1 MMFRNRPCNPVVN
14 SGICKII
21 AAVFAVVWRSYEQ
34 QPSLIPQ
41 LFGEDVEKKDS
52 GRNLILSHATVR
64 SLRHR
69 KVLLKKENDLHS
81 RTVAAA
87 QAIAEER
94 RSQSGVSPIAVQ
106 TSINIKTATKP
117 VIDGSTLRTEERQRL
132 ARERREERE
141 KQHAAKETQI
151 LEKERKAKLQYE
163 KQLEERQRKLK
174 EQKQKEEQRRAAVEE
189 KRKQKIEEEKERYE
203 AVMHR
208 TLERNQRLETR
219 QKRWSWGGS
228 VTPESE
234 SKTEQQTTDEGG
246 TGASKRSTSTANLKQ
261 TEAVMNKRL
270 SSSAALL
277 NASDR
282 STTKRSASLNRLN
295 NKVPLHSQQSALK
308 GSQVEQK
315 GGTEKKRSTSLNR
328 MSSKPQSSPELEK
341 VKKEEKTAR
350 RSQLSPLDSSVIS
363 RLLAPTQASLARSK
377 SAATLSADGQDP
389 SASASSINS
398 SVPSPKVPVRS
409 RSIDRLKSSV
419 SSSDAS
425 SPDSTQK
432 SETEKP
438 SPGSGL
444 RRPPSPSPSVSA
456 RRRSPSPANLVK
468 RPPSPSAVR
477 QKTRPPSPSVS
488 KQRPPSPTPVSK
500 PAPIQRPSLTPGVIN
515 ITKKKTEAESKPK
528 DKGTEGTGQEQG
540 ALPVSDRDAVAAST
554 KTKEESGS
562 KTVAGTTTAEEAAK
576 ILAEKRRLAR
586 EQREREDQ
594 ERIQRQEEERIR
606 EEEMAKRATEEK
618 ARRED
623 MLRKQEEEKRLA
635 YEEQQKQAEEERIRR
650 EQEEQEKLAELQHQR
665 EEAEAKAQEE
675 AERQRLE
682 RERIMQ
688 QNMQERLERKKRIE
702 EIMKRTRKSDQNES
716 KLQNEGKSASEAM
729 EGEDIEEE
737 EELGLDKTDQPGKL
751 NGIDLAQE
759 VKGEAEGCLGT
770 AHSLISAESEE
781 QDVSELKASE
791 VFMNGGDLKSDEGSL
806 LVTELKDSSH
816 PAKEMVIDDSVKLG
830 VNEDDHRIGLIQNLN
845 GRSGS
850 WTSEEFI
857 DIGVHSKSTKL
868 SSDRISAGNCN
879 QNLNDAATIPSSPKL
894 AFEEDG
900 AVNSLTKPIDASS
913 GNPS

>member
-1 MMFRNRPCNPVVN
+1 MRW
-14 SGICKII
+14 K
-21 AAVFAVVWRSYEQ
+21 
-34 QPSLIPQ
+34 PS
-41 LFGEDVEKKDS
+41 
-52 GRNLILSHATVR
+52 T
-64 SLRHR
+64 
-69 KVLLKKENDLHS
+69 LL
-81 RTVAAA
+81 VAAA

-203 AVMHR
+203 AAVHR
-208 TLERNQRLETR
+208 TLERSQRLETR

-228 VTPESE
+228 VTPDSE
-234 SKTEQQTTDEGG
+234 SKTEQQTTDEVG

-282 STTKRSASLNRLN
+282 T
-295 NKVPLHSQQSALK
+295 
-308 GSQVEQK
+308 
-315 GGTEKKRSTSLNR
+315 
-328 MSSKPQSSPELEK
+328 
-341 VKKEEKTAR
+341 
-350 RSQLSPLDSSVIS
+350 
-363 RLLAPTQASLARSK
+363 
-377 SAATLSADGQDP
+377 
-389 SASASSINS
+389 SASSIS
-398 SVPSPKVPVRS
+398 SPVPTPKVPVRS
-409 RSIDRLKSSV
+409 RSIDRLKPSV
-419 SSSDAS
+419 PSSDAS

-432 SETEKP
+432 SEMEKP

-444 RRPPSPSPSVSA
+444 RRPPSPSVSA

-468 RPPSPSAVR
+468 RPPSPSTVSR
-477 QKTRPPSPSVS
+477 QKTRPPSPSIS

-500 PAPIQRPSLTPGVIN
+500 PAPIQRPPLTPGVIN
-515 ITKKKTEAESKPK
+515 ITKKKSEAESKPK
-528 DKGTEGTGQEQG
+528 EKSTEGMGQEQG
-540 ALPVSDRDAVAAST
+540 ASPALDRDAVAAST

-594 ERIQRQEEERIR
+594 ERIQREEEERIR
-606 EEEMAKRATEEK
+606 EEEMAKRAVEEK
-618 ARRED
+618 ARREEE
-623 MLRKQEEEKRLA
+623 LRKQEEEKRAA
-635 YEEQQKQAEEERIRR
+635 YEEQQRQAEEERIRR

-716 KLQNEGKSASEAM
+716 KLQSEGKSASEVI

-737 EELGLDKTDQPGKL
+737 EELGLEKTSQSGKL
-751 NGIDLAQE
+751 NGVDLPQE
-759 VKGEAEGCLGT
+759 VKGETEVCLQT
-770 AHSLISAESEE
+770 AHSLISTEFE
-781 QDVSELKASE
+781 QQDLSELKASE
-791 VFMNGGDLKSDEGSL
+791 VFMNGSDLKSDDGSL
-806 LVTELKDSSH
+806 LFTELKDSSH

-830 VNEDDHRIGLIQNLN
+830 VNEADHTSGLTQNLN
-845 GRSGS
+845 GKSDS
-850 WTSEEFI
+850 WTFEEFI
-857 DIGVHSKSTKL
+857 DVGVHSRSTKL
-868 SSDRISAGNCN
+868 SSDSLSAGNCN

-894 AFEEDG
+894 AYEEDG
-900 AVNSLTKPIDASS
+900 AVNSLTKPIDSSS

>member
-1 MMFRNRPCNPVVN
+1 MAEGGGGVPPPSCSSSSSSSSLKGLR
-14 SGICKII
+14 
-21 AAVFAVVWRSYEQ
+21 EQ
-34 QPSLIPQ
+34 M
-41 LFGEDVEKKDS
+41 
-52 GRNLILSHATVR
+52 
-64 SLRHR
+64 
-69 KVLLKKENDLHS
+69 
-81 RTVAAA
+81 VAAA
-87 QAIAEER
+87 QAIADER

-141 KQHAAKETQI
+141 KQNAAKESQI

-174 EQKQKEEQRRAAVEE
+174 EQKQKDEQRRAAVEE
-189 KRKQKIEEEKERYE
+189 KRKQKIEEEKERHE
-203 AVMHR
+203 AALHR
-208 TLERNQRLETR
+208 TLERSQRLETR

-228 VTPESE
+228 VTPDSE
-234 SKTEQQTTDEGG
+234 SKTEQQTTDE
-246 TGASKRSTSTANLKQ
+246 ASKRSTSTANLKP
-261 TEAVMNKRL
+261 TEAAMNKRL

-282 STTKRSASLNRLN
+282 T
-295 NKVPLHSQQSALK
+295 
-308 GSQVEQK
+308 
-315 GGTEKKRSTSLNR
+315 
-328 MSSKPQSSPELEK
+328 
-341 VKKEEKTAR
+341 R
-350 RSQLSPLDSSVIS
+350 RSQVSPLDSSVIS

-389 SASASSINS
+389 SESHLCPRSASASSINS
-398 SVPSPKVPVRS
+398 PVPAPKVPMRS

-425 SPDSTQK
+425 SPDPAQK
-432 SETEKP
+432 SEAEKP

-444 RRPPSPSPSVSA
+444 RRPSSPSVSA

-477 QKTRPPSPSVS
+477 QKTRPPSPGIS

-500 PAPIQRPSLTPGVIN
+500 PAPIQRPPLTPGVIN

-528 DKGTEGTGQEQG
+528 EKSTEGAGHEHG
-540 ALPVSDRDAVAAST
+540 APSALDRDAVAAST

-562 KTVAGTTTAEEAAK
+562 KAAAGTTTAEEAAK

-606 EEEMAKRATEEK
+606 EEEMAKRAVEEK
-618 ARRED
+618 ARQEEE
-623 MLRKQEEEKRLA
+623 LRKQEEEKRLI
-635 YEEQQKQAEEERIRR
+635 YEEQQRQAEEERIRR

-716 KLQNEGKSASEAM
+716 KLQNEGKSACEVM

-737 EELGLDKTDQPGKL
+737 EELGLEKADQPGKL
-751 NGIDLAQE
+751 NGIDLTQE
-759 VKGEAEGCLGT
+759 VKGETEGCVQT
-770 AHSLISAESEE
+770 ARSLMCTESEQHAVTE
-781 QDVSELKASE
+781 SKASE
-791 VFMNGGDLKSDEGSL
+791 VFMNGSDLKSDEGSL
-806 LVTELKDSSH
+806 LFTELKDSSH
-816 PAKEMVIDDSVKLG
+816 PAKEMVIDDSAKLG
-830 VNEDDHRIGLIQNLN
+830 VNEADHTSGLIQNLN
-845 GRSGS
+845 GKSDL

-868 SSDRISAGNCN
+868 SSDSISAGNCN

-894 AFEEDG
+894 TYEEDG
-900 AVNSLTKPIDASS
+900 AVNSLTKPIDSS
-913 GNPS
+913 SEL

>member
-1 MMFRNRPCNPVVN
+1 M
-14 SGICKII
+14 
-21 AAVFAVVWRSYEQ
+21 
-34 QPSLIPQ
+34 
-41 LFGEDVEKKDS
+41 
-52 GRNLILSHATVR
+52 
-64 SLRHR
+64 
-69 KVLLKKENDLHS
+69 
-81 RTVAAA
+81 VAAA

-94 RSQSGVSPIAVQ
+94 RIQSGISPHAVQ

-228 VTPESE
+228 VTPDSE
-234 SKTEQQTTDEGG
+234 SKPG
-246 TGASKRSTSTANLKQ
+246 SKRSTSTANLKQ
-261 TEAVMNKRL
+261 TDAVMTKRL

-277 NASDR
+277 NASER

-295 NKVPLHSQQSALK
+295 NKVPLHSQQPALK

-315 GGTEKKRSTSLNR
+315 GGAEKKRSTSLSR
-328 MSSKPQSSPELEK
+328 MSSKPQSSPDLEK

-377 SAATLSADGQDP
+377 SAAALSADGQDP
-389 SASASSINS
+389 SASHLCPRSASASSIS
-398 SVPSPKVPVRS
+398 SPAPAPKVPVRS
-409 RSIDRLKSSV
+409 RSIDRLKSSL

-432 SETEKP
+432 SEAEKP
-438 SPGSGL
+438 SPGSGY
-444 RRPPSPSPSVSA
+444 RRPPSPSVSA
-456 RRRSPSPANLVK
+456 HRRSPSPANVVK
-468 RPPSPSAVR
+468 RPPSPSTLR
-477 QKTRPPSPSVS
+477 QKTRPPSPSVA

-500 PAPIQRPSLTPGVIN
+500 PAPIQRPPLTPGVLN
-515 ITKKKTEAESKPK
+515 ITKKKTEVESKPK
-528 DKGTEGTGQEQG
+528 DKSTEGTGQEQG
-540 ALPVSDRDAVAAST
+540 ASPALGRDAVAASP
-554 KTKEESGS
+554 KTKEESSS

-606 EEEMAKRATEEK
+606 EEGMAKRALEEK
-618 ARRED
+618 AR
-623 MLRKQEEEKRLA
+623 QEEELRRQEEERKLA
-635 YEEQQKQAEEERIRR
+635 YEEQQRQAEEERTRR

-702 EIMKRTRKSDQNES
+702 EIMKRTRKSDQHES
-716 KLQNEGKSASEAM
+716 KLQNEGKAASEAM

-737 EELGLDKTDQPGKL
+737 DELSLEKTEQPGKL
-751 NGIDLAQE
+751 NGVDLPQE
-759 VKGEAEGCLGT
+759 VKEEEESGLET
-770 AHSLISAESEE
+770 AHSLISAEAEE
-781 QDVSELKASE
+781 QDVSELKATE
-791 VFMNGGDLKSDEGSL
+791 VFMNGGDLKS
-806 LVTELKDSSH
+806 VAELQDSSH
-816 PAKEMVIDDSVKLG
+816 PATEAVVDEPGKLG
-830 VNEDDHRIGLIQNLN
+830 VNEAGHTMGLIPNLN
-845 GRSGS
+845 GKSGS
-850 WTSEEFI
+850 WTLEEFI
-857 DIGVHSKSTKL
+857 DGVHSRSAKL
-868 SSDRISAGNCN
+868 SSDSISAGDCKH
-879 QNLNDAATIPSSPKL
+879 NLNDAATALPSSPKL

>member
-1 MMFRNRPCNPVVN
+1 MECSFP
-14 SGICKII
+14 
-21 AAVFAVVWRSYEQ
+21 A
-34 QPSLIPQ
+34 
-41 LFGEDVEKKDS
+41 
-52 GRNLILSHATVR
+52 
-64 SLRHR
+64 
-69 KVLLKKENDLHS
+69 
-81 RTVAAA
+81 VAAA
-87 QAIAEER
+87 QAIADER

-141 KQHAAKETQI
+141 KQNAAKESQI

-174 EQKQKEEQRRAAVEE
+174 EQKQKDEQRRAAVEE
-189 KRKQKIEEEKERYE
+189 KRKQKIEEEKERHE
-203 AVMHR
+203 AALHR
-208 TLERNQRLETR
+208 TLERSQRLETR

-228 VTPESE
+228 VTPDSE
-234 SKTEQQTTDEGG
+234 SKT
-246 TGASKRSTSTANLKQ
+246 ASKRSTSTANLKP
-261 TEAVMNKRL
+261 TEAAMNKRL

-282 STTKRSASLNRLN
+282 T
-295 NKVPLHSQQSALK
+295 
-308 GSQVEQK
+308 
-315 GGTEKKRSTSLNR
+315 
-328 MSSKPQSSPELEK
+328 
-341 VKKEEKTAR
+341 R
-350 RSQLSPLDSSVIS
+350 RSQVSPLDSSVIS

-389 SASASSINS
+389 SESHLCPRSASASSINS
-398 SVPSPKVPVRS
+398 PVPTPKVPVRS

-419 SSSDAS
+419 PSSDAS
-425 SPDSTQK
+425 SPDPTQK

-438 SPGSGL
+438 SSGSGL
-444 RRPPSPSPSVSA
+444 RRPSSPSVSA

-477 QKTRPPSPSVS
+477 QKTRPPSPGIS
-488 KQRPPSPTPVSK
+488 KQRPPSPTPIHK
-500 PAPIQRPSLTPGVIN
+500 PAPIQRPPLTPGVIN

-528 DKGTEGTGQEQG
+528 EKSAEGTGHEQG
-540 ALPVSDRDAVAAST
+540 APSALDRDAVAAST

-562 KTVAGTTTAEEAAK
+562 KAAAGTTTAEEAAK

-606 EEEMAKRATEEK
+606 EEEMAKRAVEER
-618 ARRED
+618 ARREEE
-623 MLRKQEEEKRLA
+623 LRKQEEEKRLI
-635 YEEQQKQAEEERIRR
+635 YEEQQRQAEEERIRR

-716 KLQNEGKSASEAM
+716 KLQNEGKSACEVM

-737 EELGLDKTDQPGKL
+737 EELGLEKADQPGKL
-751 NGIDLAQE
+751 NGIDLPQE
-759 VKGEAEGCLGT
+759 VKGETEGCVQT
-770 AHSLISAESEE
+770 AGSLISTESE
-781 QDVSELKASE
+781 QRTVTELKASE
-791 VFMNGGDLKSDEGSL
+791 VFMNGSDLKSDEGSL
-806 LVTELKDSSH
+806 LFTELKDSSR

-830 VNEDDHRIGLIQNLN
+830 VNEADHTSGLIQNLN
-845 GRSGS
+845 GKSDL

-868 SSDRISAGNCN
+868 SSDSISAGNCN

-894 AFEEDG
+894 TYEEDG
-900 AVNSLTKPIDASS
+900 AVNSLTKPIDSSS
-913 GNPS
+913 GNSS

>member
-1 MMFRNRPCNPVVN
+1 M
-14 SGICKII
+14 
-21 AAVFAVVWRSYEQ
+21 
-34 QPSLIPQ
+34 
-41 LFGEDVEKKDS
+41 
-52 GRNLILSHATVR
+52 
-64 SLRHR
+64 
-69 KVLLKKENDLHS
+69 
-81 RTVAAA
+81 VAAA

-189 KRKQKIEEEKERYE
+189 KRKQKTEEEKERYE

-228 VTPESE
+228 VTPDSE
-234 SKTEQQTTDEGG
+234 SKTEQQTADEGG
-246 TGASKRSTSTANLKQ
+246 SGASKRSTSTANLKQ

-282 STTKRSASLNRLN
+282 T
-295 NKVPLHSQQSALK
+295 
-308 GSQVEQK
+308 
-315 GGTEKKRSTSLNR
+315 
-328 MSSKPQSSPELEK
+328 
-341 VKKEEKTAR
+341 R

-389 SASASSINS
+389 SESHLCPRSASASSIS
-398 SVPSPKVPVRS
+398 SPVPTPKVPVRS

-444 RRPPSPSPSVSA
+444 RRPPSPSVSA

-468 RPPSPSAVR
+468 RPPSPSTVR
-477 QKTRPPSPSVS
+477 QKTRPPSPSMS

-500 PAPIQRPSLTPGVIN
+500 SVPVQRPPLTPGVIN

-528 DKGTEGTGQEQG
+528 DKSTEGTGQEQG
-540 ALPVSDRDAVAAST
+540 VSPALDKDAVAAST

-618 ARRED
+618 ARREEEF
-623 MLRKQEEEKRLA
+623 RKQEEEKRLA
-635 YEEQQKQAEEERIRR
+635 YEEQQRQAEEERIRR

-737 EELGLDKTDQPGKL
+737 EELGLEKPDQQGKL
-751 NGIDLAQE
+751 NGVDLLEEA
-759 VKGEAEGCLGT
+759 KGEAEGCLET
-770 AHSLISAESEE
+770 THSLNSTESEE

-830 VNEDDHRIGLIQNLN
+830 VNEADRTIELIQNLN
-845 GRSGS
+845 GKSGS
-850 WTSEEFI
+850 WTFEEFI
-857 DIGVHSKSTKL
+857 DIGVHSKSAKL
-868 SSDRISAGNCN
+868 SSDSISAGNCN

-913 GNPS
+913 DILDK

>member
-1 MMFRNRPCNPVVN
+1 MAE
-14 SGICKII
+14 GGGGGGG
-21 AAVFAVVWRSYEQ
+21 AAPPSCSSSSSSSSLKGLREQ
-34 QPSLIPQ
+34 M
-41 LFGEDVEKKDS
+41 
-52 GRNLILSHATVR
+52 
-64 SLRHR
+64 
-69 KVLLKKENDLHS
+69 
-81 RTVAAA
+81 VAAA

-106 TSINIKTATKP
+106 TSINIKAATKP

-203 AVMHR
+203 AAMHR
-208 TLERNQRLETR
+208 TLERSQRLETR

-228 VTPESE
+228 VTPDSE
-234 SKTEQQTTDEGG
+234 SKTEQQTTDEVG

-328 MSSKPQSSPELEK
+328 MSSKPHSSPELEK

-350 RSQLSPLDSSVIS
+350 RSQVSPLDSSVIS

-389 SASASSINS
+389 SESHLCPRSASASSIS
-398 SVPSPKVPVRS
+398 SPVPTPKVPVRS
-409 RSIDRLKSSV
+409 RSIDRLKPSV
-419 SSSDAS
+419 PSSDAS

-432 SETEKP
+432 SEMEKP

-444 RRPPSPSPSVSA
+444 RRPPSPSVSA

-468 RPPSPSAVR
+468 RPPSPSTVSR
-477 QKTRPPSPSVS
+477 QKTRPPSPSIS

-500 PAPIQRPSLTPGVIN
+500 PAPIQRPPLTPGVIN
-515 ITKKKTEAESKPK
+515 ITKKKSEAESKPK
-528 DKGTEGTGQEQG
+528 EKSTEGMGQEQG
-540 ALPVSDRDAVAAST
+540 ASPALDRDAVAAST

-594 ERIQRQEEERIR
+594 ERIQREEEERIR
-606 EEEMAKRATEEK
+606 EEEMAKRAVEEK
-618 ARRED
+618 ARREEE
-623 MLRKQEEEKRLA
+623 LRKQEEEKRAA
-635 YEEQQKQAEEERIRR
+635 YEEQQRQAEEERIRR

-716 KLQNEGKSASEAM
+716 KLQSEGKSAAEVI

-737 EELGLDKTDQPGKL
+737 EELGLEKTSQSGKL
-751 NGIDLAQE
+751 NGVDLPQE
-759 VKGEAEGCLGT
+759 VKGETEVCLQT
-770 AHSLISAESEE
+770 AHSLISTEFEQ

-791 VFMNGGDLKSDEGSL
+791 VFMNGSDLKSDDGSL
-806 LVTELKDSSH
+806 LFTELKDSSH

-830 VNEDDHRIGLIQNLN
+830 VNEADHTSGLTQNLN
-845 GRSGS
+845 GKSDS
-850 WTSEEFI
+850 WTFEEFI
-857 DIGVHSKSTKL
+857 DVGVHSRSTKL
-868 SSDRISAGNCN
+868 SSDSLSAGNCN

-894 AFEEDG
+894 AYEEDG
-900 AVNSLTKPIDASS
+900 AVNSLTKPIDSS
-913 GNPS
+913 SVSLAAFCGHCGAATITKTARCCFLFILRDFAVSGRCL

>member
-1 MMFRNRPCNPVVN
+1 MRW
-14 SGICKII
+14 K
-21 AAVFAVVWRSYEQ
+21 
-34 QPSLIPQ
+34 PS
-41 LFGEDVEKKDS
+41 
-52 GRNLILSHATVR
+52 T
-64 SLRHR
+64 
-69 KVLLKKENDLHS
+69 LL
-81 RTVAAA
+81 VAAA

-203 AVMHR
+203 AAVHR
-208 TLERNQRLETR
+208 TLERSQRLETR

-228 VTPESE
+228 VTPDSE
-234 SKTEQQTTDEGG
+234 SKTEQQTTDEVG

-282 STTKRSASLNRLN
+282 T
-295 NKVPLHSQQSALK
+295 
-308 GSQVEQK
+308 
-315 GGTEKKRSTSLNR
+315 
-328 MSSKPQSSPELEK
+328 
-341 VKKEEKTAR
+341 R
-350 RSQLSPLDSSVIS
+350 RSQVSPLDSSVIS

-389 SASASSINS
+389 SASASSIS
-398 SVPSPKVPVRS
+398 SPVPTPKVPVRS
-409 RSIDRLKSSV
+409 RSIDRLKPSV
-419 SSSDAS
+419 PSSDAS

-432 SETEKP
+432 SEMEKP

-444 RRPPSPSPSVSA
+444 RRPPSPSVSA

-468 RPPSPSAVR
+468 RPPSPSTVSR
-477 QKTRPPSPSVS
+477 QKTRPPSPSIS

-500 PAPIQRPSLTPGVIN
+500 PAPIQRPPLTPGVIN
-515 ITKKKTEAESKPK
+515 ITKKKSEAESKPK
-528 DKGTEGTGQEQG
+528 EKSTEGMGQEQG
-540 ALPVSDRDAVAAST
+540 ASPALDRDAVAAST

-594 ERIQRQEEERIR
+594 ERIQREEEERIR
-606 EEEMAKRATEEK
+606 EEEMAKRAVEEK
-618 ARRED
+618 ARREEE
-623 MLRKQEEEKRLA
+623 LRKQEEEKRAA
-635 YEEQQKQAEEERIRR
+635 YEEQQRQAEEERIRR

-716 KLQNEGKSASEAM
+716 KLQSEGKSASEVI

-737 EELGLDKTDQPGKL
+737 EELGLEKTSQSGKL
-751 NGIDLAQE
+751 NGVDLPQE
-759 VKGEAEGCLGT
+759 VKGETEVCLQT
-770 AHSLISAESEE
+770 AHSLISTEFE
-781 QDVSELKASE
+781 QQDLSELKASE
-791 VFMNGGDLKSDEGSL
+791 VFMNGSDLKSDDGSL
-806 LVTELKDSSH
+806 LFTELKDSSH

-830 VNEDDHRIGLIQNLN
+830 VNEADHTSGLTQNLN
-845 GRSGS
+845 GKSDS
-850 WTSEEFI
+850 WTFEEFI
-857 DIGVHSKSTKL
+857 DVGVHSRSTKL
-868 SSDRISAGNCN
+868 SSDSLSAGNCN

-894 AFEEDG
+894 AYEEDG
-900 AVNSLTKPIDASS
+900 AVNSLTKPIDSSS

>member
-1 MMFRNRPCNPVVN
+1 MECSFP
-14 SGICKII
+14 
-21 AAVFAVVWRSYEQ
+21 A
-34 QPSLIPQ
+34 
-41 LFGEDVEKKDS
+41 
-52 GRNLILSHATVR
+52 
-64 SLRHR
+64 
-69 KVLLKKENDLHS
+69 
-81 RTVAAA
+81 VAAA
-87 QAIAEER
+87 QAIADER

-141 KQHAAKETQI
+141 KQNAAKESQI

-174 EQKQKEEQRRAAVEE
+174 EQKQKDEQRRAAVEE
-189 KRKQKIEEEKERYE
+189 KRKQKIEEEKERHE
-203 AVMHR
+203 AALHR
-208 TLERNQRLETR
+208 TLERSQRLETR

-228 VTPESE
+228 VTPDSE
-234 SKTEQQTTDEGG
+234 SKTEQQTTDEGE
-246 TGASKRSTSTANLKQ
+246 TGASKRSTSTANLKP
-261 TEAVMNKRL
+261 TEAAMNKRL

-282 STTKRSASLNRLN
+282 T
-295 NKVPLHSQQSALK
+295 
-308 GSQVEQK
+308 
-315 GGTEKKRSTSLNR
+315 
-328 MSSKPQSSPELEK
+328 
-341 VKKEEKTAR
+341 R
-350 RSQLSPLDSSVIS
+350 RSQVSPLDSSVIS

-398 SVPSPKVPVRS
+398 PVPTPKVPVRS

-419 SSSDAS
+419 PSSDAS
-425 SPDSTQK
+425 SPDPTQK

-438 SPGSGL
+438 SSGSGL
-444 RRPPSPSPSVSA
+444 RRPSSPSVSA

-477 QKTRPPSPSVS
+477 QKTRPPSPGIS
-488 KQRPPSPTPVSK
+488 KQRPPSPTPIHK
-500 PAPIQRPSLTPGVIN
+500 PAPIQRPPLTPGVIN

-528 DKGTEGTGQEQG
+528 EKSAEGTGHEQG
-540 ALPVSDRDAVAAST
+540 APSALDRDAVAAST

-562 KTVAGTTTAEEAAK
+562 KAAAGTTTAEEAAK

-606 EEEMAKRATEEK
+606 EEEMAKRAVEER
-618 ARRED
+618 ARREEE
-623 MLRKQEEEKRLA
+623 LRKQEEEKRLI
-635 YEEQQKQAEEERIRR
+635 YEEQQRQAEEERIRR

-716 KLQNEGKSASEAM
+716 KLQNEGKSACEVM

-737 EELGLDKTDQPGKL
+737 EELGLEKADQPGKL
-751 NGIDLAQE
+751 NGIDLPQE
-759 VKGEAEGCLGT
+759 VKGETEGCVQT
-770 AHSLISAESEE
+770 AGSLISTESE
-781 QDVSELKASE
+781 QRTVTELKASE
-791 VFMNGGDLKSDEGSL
+791 VFMNGSDLKSDEGSL
-806 LVTELKDSSH
+806 LFTELKDSSR

-830 VNEDDHRIGLIQNLN
+830 VNEADHTSGLIQNLN
-845 GRSGS
+845 GKSDL

-868 SSDRISAGNCN
+868 SSDSISAGNCN

-894 AFEEDG
+894 TYEEDG
-900 AVNSLTKPIDASS
+900 AVNSLTKPIDSSS
-913 GNPS
+913 GNSS

>member
-1 MMFRNRPCNPVVN
+1 MVEITARYFSGLPFLFKTGVNLCVLVFGWLHVYSLASPEVFCKNQVDVPVCV
-14 SGICKII
+14 G
-21 AAVFAVVWRSYEQ
+21 Q
-34 QPSLIPQ
+34 
-41 LFGEDVEKKDS
+41 
-52 GRNLILSHATVR
+52 
-64 SLRHR
+64 
-69 KVLLKKENDLHS
+69 
-81 RTVAAA
+81 VAAA

-94 RSQSGVSPIAVQ
+94 RSQSGVSPVVVQ

-203 AVMHR
+203 AVMNR

-228 VTPESE
+228 VTPDSE
-234 SKTEQQTTDEGG
+234 SKTEQQTADE
-246 TGASKRSTSTANLKQ
+246 ASKRSTSTANLKQ
-261 TEAVMNKRL
+261 AEPAMNKRL

-282 STTKRSASLNRLN
+282 T
-295 NKVPLHSQQSALK
+295 
-308 GSQVEQK
+308 
-315 GGTEKKRSTSLNR
+315 
-328 MSSKPQSSPELEK
+328 
-341 VKKEEKTAR
+341 R

-389 SASASSINS
+389 SESHLCPRSASASSIS
-398 SVPSPKVPVRS
+398 SPVPAPKVPVRS

-444 RRPPSPSPSVSA
+444 RRPPSPSVSA

-468 RPPSPSAVR
+468 RPPSPSTVR

-488 KQRPPSPTPVSK
+488 KRRPPSPTPVSK
-500 PAPIQRPSLTPGVIN
+500 PAPIQRPPLTPGVIN

-528 DKGTEGTGQEQG
+528 DKSVEGTGQEQG
-540 ALPVSDRDAVAAST
+540 ASPALDRDAVAAST

-606 EEEMAKRATEEK
+606 EEEAAKRAVEEK
-618 ARRED
+618 ARQEEE
-623 MLRKQEEEKRLA
+623 LRQQEEEKRLA
-635 YEEQQKQAEEERIRR
+635 YEEQQRQAEEERIRR

-702 EIMKRTRKSDQNES
+702 EIMKRTRKSEQNES
-716 KLQNEGKSASEAM
+716 KLQSEGKSAAEAV
-729 EGEDIEEE
+729 EGEEIEED
-737 EELGLDKTDQPGKL
+737 EELGLEKTDQPGKL
-751 NGIDLAQE
+751 NGVDLPQE
-759 VKGEAEGCLGT
+759 VKGEAEGFLET
-770 AHSLISAESEE
+770 AHSLISTEPEE
-781 QDVSELKASE
+781 QDVSQSKASE
-791 VFMNGGDLKSDEGSL
+791 VFMNGGDLKSDEDSL
-806 LVTELKDSSH
+806 LSAEFKDSSH
-816 PAKEMVIDDSVKLG
+816 PAEEMVIDDSVKLS
-830 VNEDDHRIGLIQNLN
+830 VREVDHTIGLNQNLN
-845 GRSGS
+845 GKSVS
-850 WTSEEFI
+850 WTFEEFI
-857 DIGVHSKSTKL
+857 DVGVHSKSTRL
-868 SSDRISAGNCN
+868 SSDSISAGNCN
-879 QNLNDAATIPSSPKL
+879 QNLNDAATITSSPKL

-913 GNPS
+913 GNLS

>member
-1 MMFRNRPCNPVVN
+1 MAE
-14 SGICKII
+14 GGGG
-21 AAVFAVVWRSYEQ
+21 AVPPSCSSSSSSSSLKGLREQ
-34 QPSLIPQ
+34 M
-41 LFGEDVEKKDS
+41 
-52 GRNLILSHATVR
+52 
-64 SLRHR
+64 
-69 KVLLKKENDLHS
+69 
-81 RTVAAA
+81 VAAA
-87 QAIAEER
+87 QAIADER

-106 TSINIKTATKP
+106 TSINIRTATKP

-141 KQHAAKETQI
+141 KQNAARETQI

-189 KRKQKIEEEKERYE
+189 KRKQKIEEEKERHE
-203 AVMHR
+203 AALHR
-208 TLERNQRLETR
+208 TLERSQRLETR

-228 VTPESE
+228 VTPDSE
-234 SKTEQQTTDEGG
+234 SKTEQQTTDEGE
-246 TGASKRSTSTANLKQ
+246 TGASKRSTSTANLKP
-261 TEAVMNKRL
+261 TEAAMNKRL

-277 NASDR
+277 NSSDR

-295 NKVPLHSQQSALK
+295 NKVPLHSSQQSALK

-315 GGTEKKRSTSLNR
+315 GGAEKKRSTSLNR
-328 MSSKPQSSPELEK
+328 MSSKPHSSPELEK
-341 VKKEEKTAR
+341 VKKEEKPAR
-350 RSQLSPLDSSVIS
+350 RSQVSPLDSSVIS

-389 SASASSINS
+389 SESHLCPRSASASSINS
-398 SVPSPKVPVRS
+398 PVPTPKVPVRS

-425 SPDSTQK
+425 SPDPAQK

-444 RRPPSPSPSVSA
+444 HRPSSPSVSA

-468 RPPSPSAVR
+468 RPPSPSTVR
-477 QKTRPPSPSVS
+477 QRTRPPSPTIS

-500 PAPIQRPSLTPGVIN
+500 PPPIQRPPLTPGVIN

-528 DKGTEGTGQEQG
+528 DKSTEGTGPEQG
-540 ALPVSDRDAVAAST
+540 TTPALDRDAVAAST

-562 KTVAGTTTAEEAAK
+562 KAAAGTTTAEEAAK

-606 EEEMAKRATEEK
+606 EEEMTKRAVEEK
-618 ARRED
+618 ARREEE
-623 MLRKQEEEKRLA
+623 LRKQEEEKRQV
-635 YEEQQKQAEEERIRR
+635 YEEQQRQAEEERVRR
-650 EQEEQEKLAELQHQR
+650 EQEEQEKLAELQHQK

-716 KLQNEGKSASEAM
+716 KLQNEGKSACEVM

-737 EELGLDKTDQPGKL
+737 EELGIEKTDQPGKL
-751 NGIDLAQE
+751 NGIDLSQE
-759 VKGEAEGCLGT
+759 DKGETEGCVQT
-770 AHSLISAESEE
+770 AHSLISAESGQHAVTEM
-781 QDVSELKASE
+781 KASE
-791 VFMNGGDLKSDEGSL
+791 VFMNGSDLKSDEGSL
-806 LVTELKDSSH
+806 LFTELKDSSH
-816 PAKEMVIDDSVKLG
+816 PAKEMVIDDSAKLG
-830 VNEDDHRIGLIQNLN
+830 VHEADRTSGLIQNLN
-845 GRSGS
+845 GRSDP
-850 WTSEEFI
+850 WTSEELI

-868 SSDRISAGNCN
+868 SSDSISAGNCN
-879 QNLNDAATIPSSPKL
+879 QNLNDAATIPSSLKL
-894 AFEEDG
+894 TYEEDD
-900 AVNSLTKPIDASS
+900 AVNSLTKHIDSS
-913 GNPS
+913 SEL

>member
-1 MMFRNRPCNPVVN
+1 MAEGGGVVPPP
-14 SGICKII
+14 SCSSSSSSSSLKGL
-21 AAVFAVVWRSYEQ
+21 REQ
-34 QPSLIPQ
+34 M
-41 LFGEDVEKKDS
+41 
-52 GRNLILSHATVR
+52 
-64 SLRHR
+64 
-69 KVLLKKENDLHS
+69 
-81 RTVAAA
+81 VAAA

-94 RSQSGVSPIAVQ
+94 RSQSGISPIAVQ

-228 VTPESE
+228 VTPDSE
-234 SKTEQQTTDEGG
+234 SKTEQQTADEGG

-261 TEAVMNKRL
+261 TEAVMNKQL

-282 STTKRSASLNRLN
+282 SATKRSASLNRLN
-295 NKVPLHSQQSALK
+295 NKVPLHSQQSAFK
-308 GSQVEQK
+308 SSQVEQK

-328 MSSKPQSSPELEK
+328 MSSKPQTSPELEK
-341 VKKEEKTAR
+341 VKKEEKPAR
-350 RSQLSPLDSSVIS
+350 RSQLSPLDSSIIS

-389 SASASSINS
+389 SASASSIS
-398 SVPSPKVPVRS
+398 SPVPAPKVPVRS
-409 RSIDRLKSSV
+409 RSIDRLKSSL

-438 SPGSGL
+438 SPGSVL
-444 RRPPSPSPSVSA
+444 RRPPSPSVSA

-468 RPPSPSAVR
+468 RPPSPSTAR
-477 QKTRPPSPSVS
+477 QKTRPPSPGMS

-500 PAPIQRPSLTPGVIN
+500 TAPIQRPPLTPGVIN

-528 DKGTEGTGQEQG
+528 DKSAEGTGQEQG
-540 ALPVSDRDAVAAST
+540 ASPALDRDVVAASM

-562 KTVAGTTTAEEAAK
+562 KAVAGTTTAEEAAK

-618 ARRED
+618 ARREEE
-623 MLRKQEEEKRLA
+623 LCKEEEEKRLA
-635 YEEQQKQAEEERIRR
+635 CEGQQRQAEEERIRR

-716 KLQNEGKSASEAM
+716 KLQREGKSVSEAM

-737 EELGLDKTDQPGKL
+737 EELGLEKTDQPGKL
-751 NGIDLAQE
+751 NGIELPQE
-759 VKGEAEGCLGT
+759 AKGEAEGCLEAG
-770 AHSLISAESEE
+770 HSSISAGSE
-781 QDVSELKASE
+781 QHDVSELKASE
-791 VFMNGGDLKSDEGSL
+791 VFMNGSGLKSDDGSL
-806 LVTELKDSSH
+806 LVMELKDSSY
-816 PAKEMVIDDSVKLG
+816 PAKEMVMGDSVELG
-830 VNEDDHRIGLIQNLN
+830 VNEADHTIGLTQNLN
-845 GRSGS
+845 GKSS
-850 WTSEEFI
+850 LWTFEELI
-857 DIGVHSKSTKL
+857 DVGVHSKSTKL
-868 SSDRISAGNCN
+868 SSDSISAGNCH
-879 QNLNDAATIPSSPKL
+879 QNLNDAATIPSSPQL

>member
-1 MMFRNRPCNPVVN
+1 M
-14 SGICKII
+14 
-21 AAVFAVVWRSYEQ
+21 
-34 QPSLIPQ
+34 
-41 LFGEDVEKKDS
+41 
-52 GRNLILSHATVR
+52 
-64 SLRHR
+64 
-69 KVLLKKENDLHS
+69 
-81 RTVAAA
+81 VAAA

-106 TSINIKTATKP
+106 SSINIKTATKP
-117 VIDGSTLRTEERQRL
+117 VIDGSILRTEERQRL

-141 KQHAAKETQI
+141 KQHAAKESQI
-151 LEKERKAKLQYE
+151 LEKERKAKIQYE

-228 VTPESE
+228 VTPDAE
-234 SKTEQQTTDEGG
+234 SKT
-246 TGASKRSTSTANLKQ
+246 ASKRSTSTANLKQ
-261 TEAVMNKRL
+261 SEAAMNKRL

-295 NKVPLHSQQSALK
+295 NKVPLPSQQSAVK

-328 MSSKPQSSPELEK
+328 MSSKPQSTPELEK

-389 SASASSINS
+389 SESHLCPRSASASSINS
-398 SVPSPKVPVRS
+398 PVPTPKVPVRS

-444 RRPPSPSPSVSA
+444 RRPPSPSVAA

-468 RPPSPSAVR
+468 RPPSPSTVR
-477 QKTRPPSPSVS
+477 QKTRPPSPSLS
-488 KQRPPSPTPVSK
+488 KQRPPSPAPTSK
-500 PAPIQRPSLTPGVIN
+500 PAPIQRPPLTPGVIN
-515 ITKKKTEAESKPK
+515 ITKKKSEAESKPK
-528 DKGTEGTGQEQG
+528 DKSTEGAGQEQG
-540 ALPVSDRDAVAAST
+540 ASPALDAEATST

-618 ARRED
+618 ARWEEE
-623 MLRKQEEEKRLA
+623 LRKQEEEKRLA
-635 YEEQQKQAEEERIRR
+635 YEEQQRQAEEERIRR

-702 EIMKRTRKSDQNES
+702 EIMKRTRKADQNES
-716 KLQNEGKSASEAM
+716 KLQSEGKSTSESM

-737 EELGLDKTDQPGKL
+737 EELGLEKTDQPGKL
-751 NGIDLAQE
+751 NGVDLAQE
-759 VKGEAEGCLGT
+759 VKGEAENCLKT
-770 AHSLISAESEE
+770 AHSLISPESEE
-781 QDVSELKASE
+781 QDVSESKASE
-791 VFMNGGDLKSDEGSL
+791 VFMNGGDLKSDGGSL

-816 PAKEMVIDDSVKLG
+816 PAKEMVMDDSVKSG
-830 VNEDDHRIGLIQNLN
+830 GNKADHTIGLIQNLN
-845 GRSGS
+845 GKSGS
-850 WTSEEFI
+850 WTFEEFI
-857 DIGVHSKSTKL
+857 GVGVHSKSTKL
-868 SSDRISAGNCN
+868 SSESISAGNCN

>member
-1 MMFRNRPCNPVVN
+1 MAE
-14 SGICKII
+14 GGG
-21 AAVFAVVWRSYEQ
+21 AAPPSCSSSLKGLREQ
-34 QPSLIPQ
+34 M
-41 LFGEDVEKKDS
+41 
-52 GRNLILSHATVR
+52 
-64 SLRHR
+64 
-69 KVLLKKENDLHS
+69 
-81 RTVAAA
+81 VAAA

-94 RSQSGVSPIAVQ
+94 RSQSGISPIAVQ
-106 TSINIKTATKP
+106 TSISIKTATKP
-117 VIDGSTLRTEERQRL
+117 VIDGSILRTEERQRL

-141 KQHAAKETQI
+141 KQQAARETQI

-203 AVMHR
+203 AVLHR

-228 VTPESE
+228 VTPDSE
-234 SKTEQQTTDEGG
+234 SKTEQLTAAEGG
-246 TGASKRSTSTANLKQ
+246 TGASKRSTSAANLKQ
-261 TEAVMNKRL
+261 AEAAMDKRL

-277 NASDR
+277 NASHQ
-282 STTKRSASLNRLN
+282 T
-295 NKVPLHSQQSALK
+295 
-308 GSQVEQK
+308 
-315 GGTEKKRSTSLNR
+315 
-328 MSSKPQSSPELEK
+328 
-341 VKKEEKTAR
+341 R
-350 RSQLSPLDSSVIS
+350 RSQLSPLDSSVLS

-389 SASASSINS
+389 SASASSISS
-398 SVPSPKVPVRS
+398 SVPAPKVPVRS
-409 RSIDRLKSSV
+409 RSIDRLKSSI

-425 SPDSTQK
+425 SPDSAQK
-432 SETEKP
+432 SEADKP

-444 RRPPSPSPSVSA
+444 RRPPSPSVSA
-456 RRRSPSPANLVK
+456 RRRTPSPANLVK
-468 RPPSPSAVR
+468 HPPSPSTVR
-477 QKTRPPSPSVS
+477 QKACPPSPGMS
-488 KQRPPSPTPVSK
+488 KQRPPSPSPVSK
-500 PAPIQRPSLTPGVIN
+500 SAPVQRPPLTPGVMN
-515 ITKKKTEAESKPK
+515 ITKKKSEAESKPK
-528 DKGTEGTGQEQG
+528 DKSTEGTGQEQG
-540 ALPVSDRDAVAAST
+540 VSPAVDRDVVAAST
-554 KTKEESGS
+554 KTKEESSS

-594 ERIQRQEEERIR
+594 ERVQRQEEERIR
-606 EEEMAKRATEEK
+606 EEEVAKRTTEEK
-618 ARRED
+618 ARREEE
-623 MLRKQEEEKRLA
+623 LRKQEEEKRLA
-635 YEEQQKQAEEERIRR
+635 NEEQQRQVEEERIRQ

-737 EELGLDKTDQPGKL
+737 EELSLEKADQPGKL
-751 NGIDLAQE
+751 NGIYLLQE
-759 VKGEAEGCLGT
+759 VKGEAEDCLET

-781 QDVSELKASE
+781 QEVSEVKASE
-791 VFMNGGDLKSDEGSL
+791 VFMNGSDLKNDERSL
-806 LVTELKDSSH
+806 LVPELKDSSH
-816 PAKEMVIDDSVKLG
+816 PAKEMVMDASVELG
-830 VNEDDHRIGLIQNLN
+830 VNEADHTVGVNQNLN
-845 GRSGS
+845 GKASS
-850 WTSEEFI
+850 WTFEEFI
-857 DIGVHSKSTKL
+857 DIGVHSKSPKL
-868 SSDRISAGNCN
+868 SLDSISAGNCN
-879 QNLNDAATIPSSPKL
+879 QNLNDAATVPSSPRL

-913 GNPS
+913 GNLS

>member
-1 MMFRNRPCNPVVN
+1 MAEGGGGAPPPSCSSSSSSSSLKGLR
-14 SGICKII
+14 
-21 AAVFAVVWRSYEQ
+21 EQ
-34 QPSLIPQ
+34 M
-41 LFGEDVEKKDS
+41 
-52 GRNLILSHATVR
+52 
-64 SLRHR
+64 
-69 KVLLKKENDLHS
+69 
-81 RTVAAA
+81 VAAA
-87 QAIAEER
+87 QAIADER
-94 RSQSGVSPIAVQ
+94 RSQSGISPVAVQ

-141 KQHAAKETQI
+141 KQNAAKESQI

-174 EQKQKEEQRRAAVEE
+174 EQKQKDEQRRAAVEE
-189 KRKQKIEEEKERYE
+189 KRKQKIEEEKERHE
-203 AVMHR
+203 AALHR
-208 TLERNQRLETR
+208 TLERSQRLETR

-228 VTPESE
+228 VTPDSE
-234 SKTEQQTTDEGG
+234 SKT
-246 TGASKRSTSTANLKQ
+246 ASKRSTSTANLKP
-261 TEAVMNKRL
+261 TEAAMNKRL

-295 NKVPLHSQQSALK
+295 NKVPLQSQQSAVK

-315 GGTEKKRSTSLNR
+315 GGAEKKRSTSLNR
-328 MSSKPQSSPELEK
+328 MSSKPPSSPDLEK

-350 RSQLSPLDSSVIS
+350 RSQVSPLDSSVIS

-398 SVPSPKVPVRS
+398 SVPTPKVPVRS

-419 SSSDAS
+419 PSSDAS
-425 SPDSTQK
+425 SPDPTQK

-444 RRPPSPSPSVSA
+444 RRPSSPSVSA

-477 QKTRPPSPSVS
+477 QKTRPPSPGVS
-488 KQRPPSPTPVSK
+488 KQRPPSPTPISK
-500 PAPIQRPSLTPGVIN
+500 PAPIQRPPLTPGVIN

-528 DKGTEGTGQEQG
+528 EKSTDGTGHEQG
-540 ALPVSDRDAVAAST
+540 APSALDRDAVAASA
-554 KTKEESGS
+554 KTKEEPGS
-562 KTVAGTTTAEEAAK
+562 KAAAGTTTAEEAAK

-606 EEEMAKRATEEK
+606 EEEMAKRAAEEK
-618 ARRED
+618 ARREEE
-623 MLRKQEEEKRLA
+623 LRKQEEEKRLI
-635 YEEQQKQAEEERIRR
+635 YEEQQRQAEEERIRR

-688 QNMQERLERKKRIE
+688 QNKQERLERKKRIE
-702 EIMKRTRKSDQNES
+702 EIMKRTRKTDQNES
-716 KLQNEGKSASEAM
+716 KLQNEGKSACEVM

-737 EELGLDKTDQPGKL
+737 EELGLEKAEQPGKL
-751 NGIDLAQE
+751 NGIDLPQE
-759 VKGEAEGCLGT
+759 LKGETEGCVQT
-770 AHSLISAESEE
+770 ARSLTCTESE
-781 QDVSELKASE
+781 QRAVTDLKAGE
-791 VFMNGGDLKSDEGSL
+791 VFMNGSDLQSDEGSL
-806 LVTELKDSSH
+806 LFTELKDSSH
-816 PAKEMVIDDSVKLG
+816 PAKEMVIGDSAKLG
-830 VNEDDHRIGLIQNLN
+830 VNEADHTSGLIQNLN
-845 GRSGS
+845 GKSDL

-857 DIGVHSKSTKL
+857 DVGIHSKSAKL
-868 SSDRISAGNCN
+868 SSDSISAGNCN

-894 AFEEDG
+894 TYEEDG
-900 AVNSLTKPIDASS
+900 AVNSLTKPIDSSS
-913 GNPS
+913 GNSS

>member
-1 MMFRNRPCNPVVN
+1 MAEGGGVAPPPSCSSTSSSSSLKGLR
-14 SGICKII
+14 
-21 AAVFAVVWRSYEQ
+21 EQ
-34 QPSLIPQ
+34 M
-41 LFGEDVEKKDS
+41 
-52 GRNLILSHATVR
+52 
-64 SLRHR
+64 
-69 KVLLKKENDLHS
+69 
-81 RTVAAA
+81 VAAA
-87 QAIAEER
+87 QAIADER

-141 KQHAAKETQI
+141 KQHAAKESQI

-174 EQKQKEEQRRAAVEE
+174 EQKQKDEQRRAAVEE
-189 KRKQKIEEEKERYE
+189 KRKQKIEEEKERHE
-203 AVMHR
+203 AALHR
-208 TLERNQRLETR
+208 TLERSQRLETR

-228 VTPESE
+228 VTPDSE
-234 SKTEQQTTDEGG
+234 SKTEQQTTDEGE
-246 TGASKRSTSTANLKQ
+246 TGASKRSTSTANLKP
-261 TEAVMNKRL
+261 TDATMNKRL

-295 NKVPLHSQQSALK
+295 NKVPLHSQQSAVK

-315 GGTEKKRSTSLNR
+315 GGAEKKRSTSLNR
-328 MSSKPQSSPELEK
+328 MSSKPPSSPDLEK

-350 RSQLSPLDSSVIS
+350 RSQVSPLDSSVIS

-389 SASASSINS
+389 SESHLCPRSASASSINS
-398 SVPSPKVPVRS
+398 PVPTPKVPVRS

-419 SSSDAS
+419 PSSDAS
-425 SPDSTQK
+425 SPDPTQK

-444 RRPPSPSPSVSA
+444 RRPSSPSVSA

-477 QKTRPPSPSVS
+477 QKTRPPSPGIS
-488 KQRPPSPTPVSK
+488 KQRPPSPTPISK
-500 PAPIQRPSLTPGVIN
+500 PAPIQRPPLTPGVIN

-528 DKGTEGTGQEQG
+528 EKSTEGTGHEQG
-540 ALPVSDRDAVAAST
+540 APSALDRDAAAAST

-562 KTVAGTTTAEEAAK
+562 KAAAGTTTAEEAAK

-606 EEEMAKRATEEK
+606 EEEMAKRAAEEK
-618 ARRED
+618 AKREEE
-623 MLRKQEEEKRLA
+623 LRKQEEEKRLI
-635 YEEQQKQAEEERIRR
+635 YEEQQRQAEEERIRR

-688 QNMQERLERKKRIE
+688 QNKQERLERKKRIE

-716 KLQNEGKSASEAM
+716 KLQNEGKSACEVM

-737 EELGLDKTDQPGKL
+737 EELGLEKADQPGKL
-751 NGIDLAQE
+751 NGIDLPQE
-759 VKGEAEGCLGT
+759 VKEETEGCIQT
-770 AHSLISAESEE
+770 ARSLTCTESDQHAVTEM
-781 QDVSELKASE
+781 KAGE
-791 VFMNGGDLKSDEGSL
+791 VFMNGSDLQSDEGSQL
-806 LVTELKDSSH
+806 FTQLKDSSH
-816 PAKEMVIDDSVKLG
+816 PAKEMVIDDSAKLG
-830 VNEDDHRIGLIQNLN
+830 VNEADHTSGLIQNLN
-845 GRSGS
+845 GKSDL
-850 WTSEEFI
+850 WTSEELI
-857 DIGVHSKSTKL
+857 DVGIHSKSAKL
-868 SSDRISAGNCN
+868 SSDSISAGNCN

-894 AFEEDG
+894 TYEEDG
-900 AVNSLTKPIDASS
+900 AVNSLTKPIVSSS
-913 GNPS
+913 GNSS

>member
-1 MMFRNRPCNPVVN
+1 MAE
-14 SGICKII
+14 GGG
-21 AAVFAVVWRSYEQ
+21 AAPP
-34 QPSLIPQ
+34 PSLK
-41 LFGEDVEKKDS
+41 G
-52 GRNLILSHATVR
+52 
-64 SLRHR
+64 LR
-69 KVLLKKENDLHS
+69 EQM
-81 RTVAAA
+81 VAAA

-94 RSQSGVSPIAVQ
+94 RSQSGISPVAVQ

-174 EQKQKEEQRRAAVEE
+174 EQKQREEQRRAAVEE

-203 AVMHR
+203 AVLHR
-208 TLERNQRLETR
+208 TLERSQRLETR

-228 VTPESE
+228 VTPDSE
-234 SKTEQQTTDEGG
+234 SKTEQQPADEGG
-246 TGASKRSTSTANLKQ
+246 TGASKQPPSPANLRQ
-261 TEAVMNKRL
+261 AEAAMSKRL

-295 NKVPLHSQQSALK
+295 NKVPPHSQQSGLK

-315 GGTEKKRSTSLNR
+315 GGTEKKRSTSLSR

-341 VKKEEKTAR
+341 VKKEEKSAR
-350 RSQLSPLDSSVIS
+350 RPQLSPLDSSIIS

-377 SAATLSADGQDP
+377 SAAALSADGQDP
-389 SASASSINS
+389 SESHLCPRSASASSITS
-398 SVPSPKVPVRS
+398 PAPAPKVPVRS
-409 RSIDRLKSSV
+409 RSIDRLKSSL

-444 RRPPSPSPSVSA
+444 RRPPSPSVSA
-456 RRRSPSPANLVK
+456 QRRSPSPAHLGK

-477 QKTRPPSPSVS
+477 QKTRPPSPSMS
-488 KQRPPSPTPVSK
+488 KQRPPSPSPVSK
-500 PAPIQRPSLTPGVIN
+500 PAPIQRPPLTPGVMN
-515 ITKKKTEAESKPK
+515 ITKKKSEAESKPK
-528 DKGTEGTGQEQG
+528 EKGTEGPGQEQG
-540 ALPVSDRDAVAAST
+540 ASPALDRDAVAAST

-562 KTVAGTTTAEEAAK
+562 KMVAGTTTAEEAAK

-594 ERIQRQEEERIR
+594 ERTQRQEEERIR

-618 ARRED
+618 ARREEE
-623 MLRKQEEEKRLA
+623 LQKQEENKRLVH
-635 YEEQQKQAEEERIRR
+635 EEQQRQVEEERIRR
-650 EQEEQEKLAELQHQR
+650 EQEEQEKLAELQHQK

-702 EIMKRTRKSDQNES
+702 EIMKRTRRSDQNES
-716 KLQNEGKSASEAM
+716 KLQSEGKSVPEAM

-737 EELGLDKTDQPGKL
+737 EELGLEKAEEPGKL
-751 NGIDLAQE
+751 NGVDFPLE
-759 VKGEAEGCLGT
+759 VREEAEGCSEA
-770 AHSLISAESEE
+770 AHGLVSTEPEE
-781 QDVSELKASE
+781 QDVSELEGTE
-791 VFMNGGDLKSDEGSL
+791 VFMNGSDLKSDQGSL
-806 LVTELKDSSH
+806 LVTEFKDSSH
-816 PAKEMVIDDSVKLG
+816 PAKEMGLGDSVKLG
-830 VNEDDHRIGLIQNLN
+830 INEADQTIGLTQNLN
-845 GRSGS
+845 GKSGS
-850 WTSEEFI
+850 WTLEELL
-857 DIGVHSKSTKL
+857 DVGVHSKATRL
-868 SSDRISAGNCN
+868 SLDSISAGHCH
-879 QNLNDAATIPSSPKL
+879 QNLNDAATIPPSPKL
-894 AFEEDG
+894 GFEEDG

>member
-1 MMFRNRPCNPVVN
+1 VLKF
-14 SGICKII
+14 
-21 AAVFAVVWRSYEQ
+21 
-34 QPSLIPQ
+34 SL
-41 LFGEDVEKKDS
+41 
-52 GRNLILSHATVR
+52 LST
-64 SLRHR
+64 
-69 KVLLKKENDLHS
+69 
-81 RTVAAA
+81 
-87 QAIAEER
+87 
-94 RSQSGVSPIAVQ
+94 
-106 TSINIKTATKP
+106 
-117 VIDGSTLRTEERQRL
+117 
-132 ARERREERE
+132 
-141 KQHAAKETQI
+141 
-151 LEKERKAKLQYE
+151 
-163 KQLEERQRKLK
+163 
-174 EQKQKEEQRRAAVEE
+174 
-189 KRKQKIEEEKERYE
+189 
-203 AVMHR
+203 
-208 TLERNQRLETR
+208 
-219 QKRWSWGGS
+219 
-228 VTPESE
+228 
-234 SKTEQQTTDEGG
+234 
-246 TGASKRSTSTANLKQ
+246 ASKRSPSTANLKQ
-261 TEAVMNKRL
+261 AEAAVSKCL
-270 SSSAALL
+270 SSSGALS

-295 NKVPLHSQQSALK
+295 NKVPPHSPQAAPK

-315 GGTEKKRSTSLNR
+315 
-328 MSSKPQSSPELEK
+328 
-341 VKKEEKTAR
+341 AR

-398 SVPSPKVPVRS
+398 PVPAPKVPVRS

-438 SPGSGL
+438 SPGSGV
-444 RRPPSPSPSVSA
+444 RRPPSPSVSA

-477 QKTRPPSPSVS
+477 QKTRPPSPGVS

-500 PAPIQRPSLTPGVIN
+500 SAPIQRPSLTPGVIN

-528 DKGTEGTGQEQG
+528 DKSTEGIGQEQG
-540 ALPVSDRDAVAAST
+540 ASPALERDAGAAST

-576 ILAEKRRLAR
+576 ILTEKRRLAR

-606 EEEMAKRATEEK
+606 EEEMAGRAAEEK
-618 ARRED
+618 ARREEE
-623 MLRKQEEEKRLA
+623 LRKQEEEKRLT
-635 YEEQQKQAEEERIRR
+635 YEEQQRQAEEERIRR
-650 EQEEQEKLAELQHQR
+650 EQEEQEKLAELQQQR

-716 KLQNEGKSASEAM
+716 KLQNEGKSASEVM

-737 EELGLDKTDQPGKL
+737 EELGLEKTDQPGKL
-751 NGIDLAQE
+751 NGVGLLQE
-759 VKGEAEGCLGT
+759 VKGEAEDCLET
-770 AHSLISAESEE
+770 AQSMISAESEA
-781 QDVSELKASE
+781 QDESELKASE
-791 VFMNGGDLKSDEGSL
+791 VFMNGSDLKSDEGS
-806 LVTELKDSSH
+806 VTDLKDSSH
-816 PAKEMVIDDSVKLG
+816 PAKEMVFDDSGKLG
-830 VNEDDHRIGLIQNLN
+830 VHEADHTIGLIQNLN
-845 GRSGS
+845 GKSGS
-850 WTSEEFI
+850 WTFEEFI
-857 DIGVHSKSTKL
+857 DVGVHSKSTKL
-868 SSDRISAGNCN
+868 SSDSISAGNCN

-913 GNPS
+913 EL

>member
-1 MMFRNRPCNPVVN
+1 MAE
-14 SGICKII
+14 GG
-21 AAVFAVVWRSYEQ
+21 AAPPSCASSSSSSLKGLREQ
-34 QPSLIPQ
+34 M
-41 LFGEDVEKKDS
+41 
-52 GRNLILSHATVR
+52 
-64 SLRHR
+64 
-69 KVLLKKENDLHS
+69 
-81 RTVAAA
+81 VAAA

-94 RSQSGVSPIAVQ
+94 RSQSGISPLTVQ
-106 TSINIKTATKP
+106 TSIKTATKP
-117 VIDGSTLRTEERQRL
+117 VIDGSMLRTEERQRL

-174 EQKQKEEQRRAAVEE
+174 EMKQKEEQRRAAVEE

-203 AVMHR
+203 AVLHR
-208 TLERNQRLETR
+208 TLERSQRLETR

-228 VTPESE
+228 VTPDSE
-234 SKTEQQTTDEGG
+234 GKTEQQSTDEGG
-246 TGASKRSTSTANLKQ
+246 TGASKRSPSTANLKQ
-261 TEAVMNKRL
+261 AEAAVSKGL
-270 SSSAALL
+270 SSSSAAQL

-282 STTKRSASLNRLN
+282 GTTKRSASLNRLS
-295 NKVPLHSQQSALK
+295 NKVSPHSQQSAPK

-315 GGTEKKRSTSLNR
+315 GGTEKKRSTSLSR

-341 VKKEEKTAR
+341 VKKEEKPAR
-350 RSQLSPLDSSVIS
+350 RSQLSPLDSGIIS

-377 SAATLSADGQDP
+377 SAATLADGQDP
-389 SASASSINS
+389 SESHLCPRSASASSIS
-398 SVPSPKVPVRS
+398 SPVPAPKVPVRS

-444 RRPPSPSPSVSA
+444 RRPPSPSVSA
-456 RRRSPSPANLVK
+456 HRRSPSPANLVK

-477 QKTRPPSPSVS
+477 QKTRPPSPGVS

-500 PAPIQRPSLTPGVIN
+500 PAPIQRPSLTPTVIN

-528 DKGTEGTGQEQG
+528 DKSTEGIGQEQG
-540 ALPVSDRDAVAAST
+540 ASPALERDTGAAST

-576 ILAEKRRLAR
+576 ILTEKRRLAR

-606 EEEMAKRATEEK
+606 EEEVARRAAEEK
-618 ARRED
+618 ARREEERR
-623 MLRKQEEEKRLA
+623 RKQEEERRQTQ
-635 YEEQQKQAEEERIRR
+635 EEQQRQAEEERLRR
-650 EQEEQEKLAELQHQR
+650 EQEEQEKLAELQQQR

-716 KLQNEGKSASEAM
+716 KLQNEGKSVSEVM

-737 EELGLDKTDQPGKL
+737 EELGLEKTDQPEKL
-751 NGIDLAQE
+751 NGVDLLQDI
-759 VKGEAEGCLGT
+759 KGETENCLET
-770 AHSLISAESEE
+770 TQSMISAECEA
-781 QDVSELKASE
+781 QDESELKASE
-791 VFMNGGDLKSDEGSL
+791 VFMNGSDLKSPKGSL
-806 LVTELKDSSH
+806 SVCELKDSSH
-816 PAKEMVIDDSVKLG
+816 PAKEVVIDDSGKLG
-830 VNEDDHRIGLIQNLN
+830 VHEADHTIGLIQNLN
-845 GRSGS
+845 GKSGS
-850 WTSEEFI
+850 WTFEEFI
-857 DIGVHSKSTKL
+857 DVGVHSKSTKL
-868 SSDRISAGNCN
+868 SSDSISAGNCN
-879 QNLNDAATIPSSPKL
+879 QNLNDAATLPSSPKL

-913 GNPS
+913 EL

>member
-1 MMFRNRPCNPVVN
+1 MRW
-14 SGICKII
+14 K
-21 AAVFAVVWRSYEQ
+21 
-34 QPSLIPQ
+34 PS
-41 LFGEDVEKKDS
+41 
-52 GRNLILSHATVR
+52 T
-64 SLRHR
+64 
-69 KVLLKKENDLHS
+69 LL
-81 RTVAAA
+81 VAAA

-203 AVMHR
+203 AAVHR
-208 TLERNQRLETR
+208 TLERSQRLETR

-228 VTPESE
+228 VTPDSE
-234 SKTEQQTTDEGG
+234 S
-246 TGASKRSTSTANLKQ
+246 
-261 TEAVMNKRL
+261 
-270 SSSAALL
+270 
-277 NASDR
+277 
-282 STTKRSASLNRLN
+282 
-295 NKVPLHSQQSALK
+295 
-308 GSQVEQK
+308 
-315 GGTEKKRSTSLNR
+315 
-328 MSSKPQSSPELEK
+328 
-341 VKKEEKTAR
+341 KTAR
-350 RSQLSPLDSSVIS
+350 RSQVSPLDSSVIS

-389 SASASSINS
+389 SESHLCPRSASASSIS
-398 SVPSPKVPVRS
+398 SPVPTPKVPVRS
-409 RSIDRLKSSV
+409 RSIDRLKPSV
-419 SSSDAS
+419 PSSDAS

-432 SETEKP
+432 SEMEKP

-444 RRPPSPSPSVSA
+444 RRPPSPSVSA

-468 RPPSPSAVR
+468 RPPSPSTVSR
-477 QKTRPPSPSVS
+477 QKTRPPSPSIS

-500 PAPIQRPSLTPGVIN
+500 PAPIQRPPLTPGVIN
-515 ITKKKTEAESKPK
+515 ITKKKSEAESKPK
-528 DKGTEGTGQEQG
+528 EKSTEGMGQEQG
-540 ALPVSDRDAVAAST
+540 ASPALDRDAVAAST

-594 ERIQRQEEERIR
+594 ERIQREEEERIR
-606 EEEMAKRATEEK
+606 EEEMAKRAVEEK
-618 ARRED
+618 ARREEE
-623 MLRKQEEEKRLA
+623 LRKQEEEKRAA
-635 YEEQQKQAEEERIRR
+635 YEEQQRQAEEERIRR

-716 KLQNEGKSASEAM
+716 KLQSEGKSASEVI

-737 EELGLDKTDQPGKL
+737 EELGLEKTSQSGKL
-751 NGIDLAQE
+751 NGVDLPQE
-759 VKGEAEGCLGT
+759 VKGETEVCLQT
-770 AHSLISAESEE
+770 AHSLISTEFE
-781 QDVSELKASE
+781 QQDLSELKASE
-791 VFMNGGDLKSDEGSL
+791 VFMNGSDLKSDDGSL
-806 LVTELKDSSH
+806 LFTELKDSSH

-830 VNEDDHRIGLIQNLN
+830 VNEADHTSGLTQNLN
-845 GRSGS
+845 GKSDS
-850 WTSEEFI
+850 WTFEEFI
-857 DIGVHSKSTKL
+857 DVGVHSRSTKL
-868 SSDRISAGNCN
+868 SSDSLSAGNCN

-894 AFEEDG
+894 AYEEDG
-900 AVNSLTKPIDASS
+900 AVNSLTKPIDSSS

>member
-1 MMFRNRPCNPVVN
+1 MAEGGGGVPPPSCSSSSSSSSLKGLR
-14 SGICKII
+14 
-21 AAVFAVVWRSYEQ
+21 EQ
-34 QPSLIPQ
+34 M
-41 LFGEDVEKKDS
+41 
-52 GRNLILSHATVR
+52 
-64 SLRHR
+64 
-69 KVLLKKENDLHS
+69 
-81 RTVAAA
+81 VAAA
-87 QAIAEER
+87 QAIADER

-141 KQHAAKETQI
+141 KQNAAKESQI

-174 EQKQKEEQRRAAVEE
+174 EQKQKDEQRRAAVEE
-189 KRKQKIEEEKERYE
+189 KRKQKIEEEKERHE
-203 AVMHR
+203 AALHR
-208 TLERNQRLETR
+208 TLERSQRLETR

-228 VTPESE
+228 VTPDSE
-234 SKTEQQTTDEGG
+234 SKTEQQTTDE
-246 TGASKRSTSTANLKQ
+246 ASKRSTSTANLKP
-261 TEAVMNKRL
+261 TEAAMNKRL

-282 STTKRSASLNRLN
+282 STAKRSASLNRLN
-295 NKVPLHSQQSALK
+295 NKVPLHSQQSAVK

-315 GGTEKKRSTSLNR
+315 GGAEKKRSTSLNR
-328 MSSKPQSSPELEK
+328 MSSKPHPSPELEK

-350 RSQLSPLDSSVIS
+350 RSQVSPLDSSVIS

-389 SASASSINS
+389 SESHLCPRSASASSINS
-398 SVPSPKVPVRS
+398 PVPAPKVPMRS

-425 SPDSTQK
+425 SPDPAQK
-432 SETEKP
+432 SEAEKP

-444 RRPPSPSPSVSA
+444 RRPSSPSVSA

-477 QKTRPPSPSVS
+477 QKTRPPSPGIS

-500 PAPIQRPSLTPGVIN
+500 PAPIQRPPLTPGVIN

-528 DKGTEGTGQEQG
+528 EKSTEGAGHEHG
-540 ALPVSDRDAVAAST
+540 APSALDRDAVAAST

-562 KTVAGTTTAEEAAK
+562 KAAAGTTTAEEAAK

-606 EEEMAKRATEEK
+606 EEEMAKRAVEEK
-618 ARRED
+618 ARQEEE
-623 MLRKQEEEKRLA
+623 LRKQEEEKRLI
-635 YEEQQKQAEEERIRR
+635 YEEQQRQAEEERIRR

-716 KLQNEGKSASEAM
+716 KLQNEGKSACEVM

-737 EELGLDKTDQPGKL
+737 EELGLEKADQPGKL
-751 NGIDLAQE
+751 NGIDLTQE
-759 VKGEAEGCLGT
+759 VKGETEGCVQT
-770 AHSLISAESEE
+770 ARSLMCTESEQHAVTE
-781 QDVSELKASE
+781 SKASE
-791 VFMNGGDLKSDEGSL
+791 VFMNGSDLKSDEGSL
-806 LVTELKDSSH
+806 LFTELKDSSH
-816 PAKEMVIDDSVKLG
+816 PAKEMVIDDSAKLG
-830 VNEDDHRIGLIQNLN
+830 VNEADHTSGLIQNLN
-845 GRSGS
+845 GKSDL

-868 SSDRISAGNCN
+868 SSDSISAGNCN

-894 AFEEDG
+894 TYEEDG
-900 AVNSLTKPIDASS
+900 AVNSLTKPIDSS
-913 GNPS
+913 SEL

>member
-1 MMFRNRPCNPVVN
+1 MAE
-14 SGICKII
+14 GGGG
-21 AAVFAVVWRSYEQ
+21 AAPPSCSSSSSSSSLKGLREQ
-34 QPSLIPQ
+34 M
-41 LFGEDVEKKDS
+41 
-52 GRNLILSHATVR
+52 
-64 SLRHR
+64 
-69 KVLLKKENDLHS
+69 
-81 RTVAAA
+81 VAAA

-94 RSQSGVSPIAVQ
+94 RSQSGVSPVVVQ

-203 AVMHR
+203 AVMNR

-228 VTPESE
+228 VTPDSE
-234 SKTEQQTTDEGG
+234 SKTEQQTADEGG

-261 TEAVMNKRL
+261 AEPAMNKRL

-315 GGTEKKRSTSLNR
+315 GGTEKKRSTSLSR
-328 MSSKPQSSPELEK
+328 MSSKPQPSPELEK
-341 VKKEEKTAR
+341 VKKEEKPAR

-389 SASASSINS
+389 SESHLCPRSASASSIS
-398 SVPSPKVPVRS
+398 SPVPAPKVPVRS

-438 SPGSGL
+438 SPGSGF
-444 RRPPSPSPSVSA
+444 RRPPSPSVSA

-488 KQRPPSPTPVSK
+488 KRRPPSPTPVSK
-500 PAPIQRPSLTPGVIN
+500 PAPIQRPPLTPGVIN

-528 DKGTEGTGQEQG
+528 DKSIEGTGQEQG
-540 ALPVSDRDAVAAST
+540 ASPALDRDAVAAST
-554 KTKEESGS
+554 KAKEESGS

-606 EEEMAKRATEEK
+606 EEEAAKRAVEEK
-618 ARRED
+618 ARQEEE
-623 MLRKQEEEKRLA
+623 LRKQEEEKRLA
-635 YEEQQKQAEEERIRR
+635 YEEQQRQAEEERIRR

-702 EIMKRTRKSDQNES
+702 EIMKRTRKSDQNEC
-716 KLQNEGKSASEAM
+716 KLQSEGKSAVEAV
-729 EGEDIEEE
+729 EGEEIEED
-737 EELGLDKTDQPGKL
+737 EELGLEKTDQPGKL
-751 NGIDLAQE
+751 NGVDLPQE
-759 VKGEAEGCLGT
+759 VKREAEGFLET
-770 AHSLISAESEE
+770 AHSLISTEPEE
-781 QDVSELKASE
+781 QDVSQSKASE
-791 VFMNGGDLKSDEGSL
+791 VFMNGGDLKSDEDSL
-806 LVTELKDSSH
+806 LSAEFKDSSH
-816 PAKEMVIDDSVKLG
+816 PAKEMVIDDSVQLG
-830 VNEDDHRIGLIQNLN
+830 VREVDHTIGLNQNLN
-845 GRSGS
+845 GKSGS
-850 WTSEEFI
+850 WTFEEFI
-857 DIGVHSKSTKL
+857 DVGVHSKSTRL
-868 SSDRISAGNCN
+868 SSDSVSAGNCN

-913 GNPS
+913 EL

>member
-1 MMFRNRPCNPVVN
+1 MAEGGDAPPGGCSSLKGLR
-14 SGICKII
+14 
-21 AAVFAVVWRSYEQ
+21 EQ
-34 QPSLIPQ
+34 M
-41 LFGEDVEKKDS
+41 
-52 GRNLILSHATVR
+52 
-64 SLRHR
+64 
-69 KVLLKKENDLHS
+69 
-81 RTVAAA
+81 VAAA
-87 QAIAEER
+87 QALAEER
-94 RSQSGVSPIAVQ
+94 RSQSGISPLAVQ
-106 TSINIKTATKP
+106 TSINLKTATKP
-117 VIDGSTLRTEERQRL
+117 VIDGSTLKTEERQRL

-141 KQHAAKETQI
+141 RQHAARETQI

-208 TLERNQRLETR
+208 SMERSQRVETR

-228 VTPESE
+228 TTPDSE
-234 SKTEQQTTDEGG
+234 SKT
-246 TGASKRSTSTANLKQ
+246 ASKQSTPTANLKQ
-261 TEAVMNKRL
+261 TDAAMNKRL

-282 STTKRSASLNRLN
+282 
-295 NKVPLHSQQSALK
+295 
-308 GSQVEQK
+308 
-315 GGTEKKRSTSLNR
+315 
-328 MSSKPQSSPELEK
+328 
-341 VKKEEKTAR
+341 
-350 RSQLSPLDSSVIS
+350 
-363 RLLAPTQASLARSK
+363 K
-377 SAATLSADGQDP
+377 SHLCP
-389 SASASSINS
+389 RSASASSIS
-398 SVPSPKVPVRS
+398 SPVPTPKVPVRS

-432 SETEKP
+432 LEAEKP

-444 RRPPSPSPSVSA
+444 RRPPSPSVSA
-456 RRRSPSPANLVK
+456 PRRSPSPANLVK
-468 RPPSPSAVR
+468 HPPSPSAVR

-500 PAPIQRPSLTPGVIN
+500 PAPIQRPPLTPGVIN

-528 DKGTEGTGQEQG
+528 EKITEGTGQEQG
-540 ALPVSDRDAVAAST
+540 ASLALDRDVVAAST

-606 EEEMAKRATEEK
+606 EEEMAKRAIEEK
-618 ARRED
+618 AHREEE
-623 MLRKQEEEKRLA
+623 LRKQEEEKRLA
-635 YEEQQKQAEEERIRR
+635 YEEQQRQAEEERIRR
-650 EQEEQEKLAELQHQR
+650 EQEEQEKLAELQHQK

-675 AERQRLE
+675 VERQRLE

-702 EIMKRTRKSDQNES
+702 EIMKRTRKPDQNES
-716 KLQNEGKSASEAM
+716 KNEGKSVSEVM

-737 EELGLDKTDQPGKL
+737 EELGLEKTDQPGKL
-751 NGIDLAQE
+751 NGVDLLQE
-759 VKGEAEGCLGT
+759 VKGEAEGCLET
-770 AHSLISAESEE
+770 VHSLISAESEE
-781 QDVSELKASE
+781 QDLSELKAGE
-791 VFMNGGDLKSDEGSL
+791 VFMNGSDLKSDDGSL

-816 PAKEMVIDDSVKLG
+816 PAEEMVIDDSVKLG
-830 VNEDDHRIGLIQNLN
+830 INEADHTIGLIQNLN
-845 GRSGS
+845 GKSGS
-850 WTSEEFI
+850 WTFEEFI
-857 DIGVHSKSTKL
+857 DVGVYSKSTKL
-868 SSDRISAGNCN
+868 SSESISASNCN

-913 GNPS
+913 GNSS

>member
-1 MMFRNRPCNPVVN
+1 
-14 SGICKII
+14 
-21 AAVFAVVWRSYEQ
+21 
-34 QPSLIPQ
+34 
-41 LFGEDVEKKDS
+41 
-52 GRNLILSHATVR
+52 
-64 SLRHR
+64 
-69 KVLLKKENDLHS
+69 
-81 RTVAAA
+81 
-87 QAIAEER
+87 
-94 RSQSGVSPIAVQ
+94 
-106 TSINIKTATKP
+106 
-117 VIDGSTLRTEERQRL
+117 
-132 ARERREERE
+132 
-141 KQHAAKETQI
+141 
-151 LEKERKAKLQYE
+151 
-163 KQLEERQRKLK
+163 
-174 EQKQKEEQRRAAVEE
+174 
-189 KRKQKIEEEKERYE
+189 
-203 AVMHR
+203 MHR

-228 VTPESE
+228 VTPDSE
-234 SKTEQQTTDEGG
+234 NKPEPRTADEGG

-277 NASDR
+277 NTSDR

-308 GSQVEQK
+308 GWQVEQK

-350 RSQLSPLDSSVIS
+350 RSQFSPLDSSVIS

-389 SASASSINS
+389 SESHLCPRSASASSINS
-398 SVPSPKVPVRS
+398 PVPTPKVPVRS

-444 RRPPSPSPSVSA
+444 RRPPSPSVSA

-468 RPPSPSAVR
+468 RPPSPSTVRYASR

-500 PAPIQRPSLTPGVIN
+500 PAPIQRPPLTPGVIN

-528 DKGTEGTGQEQG
+528 DKGTEGAGQEQG
-540 ALPVSDRDAVAAST
+540 ASLASDRDAVAASV

-606 EEEMAKRATEEK
+606 EEEMAKRAIEEK
-618 ARRED
+618 ARREEE
-623 MLRKQEEEKRLA
+623 LCKQEEEKRLA
-635 YEEQQKQAEEERIRR
+635 YEEQQRQAEEERIRR

-716 KLQNEGKSASEAM
+716 KLQNEGKSASEAI

-737 EELGLDKTDQPGKL
+737 EELGLEKTDQQGKL
-751 NGIDLAQE
+751 NGIDLPQK
-759 VKGEAEGCLGT
+759 VEAEGCLETVHGLT
-770 AHSLISAESEE
+770 STESEE
-781 QDVSELKASE
+781 RDVPELKATE

-816 PAKEMVIDDSVKLG
+816 PAKEMVIEESVKLG
-830 VNEDDHRIGLIQNLN
+830 VNDADRTIELTQNLN
-845 GRSGS
+845 GKSGS
-850 WTSEEFI
+850 WTFEEFI

-868 SSDRISAGNCN
+868 SSGSISAGNCN
-879 QNLNDAATIPSSPKL
+879 QDLNDAATIPSSPKL

-913 GNPS
+913 EL